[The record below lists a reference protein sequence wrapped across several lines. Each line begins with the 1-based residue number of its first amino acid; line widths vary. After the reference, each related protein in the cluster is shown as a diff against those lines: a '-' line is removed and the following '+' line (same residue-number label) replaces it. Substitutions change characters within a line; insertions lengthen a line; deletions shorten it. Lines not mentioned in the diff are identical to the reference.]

1 MAVMNGADYGLL
13 SLIPVLVVIVSAI
26 ITKRALEPLILGTL
40 VGFIILAKENFV
52 VAYLDSLYGELGES
66 SYYIIIFGLFGIYIH
81 LLEKANAISGFTK
94 VGLRFAKNKKKAAFL
109 AWIMGIVF
117 FLDNYFS
124 ILGAGISNREIADK
138 NKMSREMFSFAVN
151 AVACCTCVLVPLS
164 LWGVFMS
171 GQIETTLG
179 IGTGMGLS
187 EIIKSIPFMFFAW
200 VLLVFVLLY
209 QFRIIKPFGP
219 MKKAEE
225 RTETTG
231 AVLPEDLAAQA
242 PANSDEDEKNV
253 NILNF
258 IIPMASLIA
267 VTLITQELTY
277 GLIVGIVLCF
287 ILYIAQ
293 KLITAAE
300 AFDAIC
306 KGFEEMFIVTALVI
320 SAFVLQNAND
330 ELGLAPFVV
339 NSVVNVIS
347 APLLPVIAFVLLMV
361 LGFVTGSFWG
371 MAAVCFPI
379 MIPLAQALDA
389 NIYLTIGAVI
399 AGCAAGSATCF
410 YGDSVTLTCGLTK
423 IRNIDYLRNALPML
437 IPPIIVTIIIYILAG
452 FIF

>member
-13 SLIPVLVVIVSAI
+13 SLVPVLVVIVSAI

-40 VGFIILAKENFV
+40 VGFVILAKENFV

-94 VGLRFAKNKKKAAFL
+94 VGLRFARNKKKAGFL
-109 AWIMGIVF
+109 AWIMGLVF

-138 NKMSREMFSFAVN
+138 NKMSREMFSFAIN

-171 GQIETTLG
+171 GQIEMTLG
-179 IGTGMGLS
+179 IEMGTGLG
-187 EIIKSIPFMFFAW
+187 EIVKSIPFMFFAW

-225 RTETTG
+225 RAETTG

-242 PANSDEDEKNV
+242 PANIDEDEKPV

-267 VTLITQELTY
+267 VTLVTQELTY

-306 KGFEEMFIVTALVI
+306 KGFEEMFVVTALVI

-379 MIPLAQALDA
+379 MLPLAQALDA

-423 IRNIDYLRNALPML
+423 IRNIDYLRSALPML
-437 IPPIIVTIIIYILAG
+437 IPPIVVTVIIYIAAG

>member
-1 MAVMNGADYGLL
+1 MDGTTTYGIL
-13 SLIPVLVVIVSAI
+13 SLLPVCVVIVSAI

-40 VGFIILAKENFV
+40 VGFIIIAKQNFV

-66 SYYIIIFGLFGIYIH
+66 SYFIIVFGLFGIYIH
-81 LLEKANAISGFTK
+81 MLEKANAISGFTRL
-94 VGLRFAKNKKKAAFL
+94 GLKFANNKKKTGFL
-109 AWIMGIVF
+109 AWIMGIIF

-124 ILGAGISNREIADK
+124 ILGAGISNRKIADE
-138 NKMSREMFSFAVN
+138 NRMSREMFAFAVN

-179 IGTGMGLS
+179 LPAGSGLAD
-187 EIIKSIPFMFFAW
+187 IIKSIPFMFFAW
-200 VLLVFVLLY
+200 ILLIFVLLY
-209 QFRIIKPFGP
+209 QFRIIKPFGL
-219 MKKAEE
+219 MKKAEY
-225 RTETTG
+225 RAETTG
-231 AVLPEDLAAQA
+231 VLLPEDLAEEA
-242 PANSDEDEKNV
+242 SSSEEEEKAETS
-253 NILNF
+253 IWNF
-258 IIPMASLIA
+258 IIPMAALIA

-287 ILYIAQ
+287 ILYIPQ
-293 KLITAAE
+293 KLIGFSE

-306 KGFEEMFIVTALVI
+306 RGFEEMFVVTAIVI

-339 NSVVNVIS
+339 NSVVDIIN
-347 APLLPVIAFVLLMV
+347 APLLPVIAFVILMV

-379 MIPLAQALDA
+379 MLPLADALGA
-389 NIYLTIGAVI
+389 NLYLTIGAVI

-410 YGDSVTLTCGLTK
+410 YGDSVTLTCGIAK

-437 IPPIIVTIIIYILAG
+437 VPPIVLTMIVYVIAG
-452 FIF
+452 FVIK

>member
-1 MAVMNGADYGLL
+1 MNGADYGLL

-242 PANSDEDEKNV
+242 PANSDEDEKTV

-306 KGFEEMFIVTALVI
+306 KGFEEMFVVTALVI

-379 MIPLAQALDA
+379 MLPLAQALNA

-437 IPPIIVTIIIYILAG
+437 IPPIIVTIIIYIVAG

>member
-1 MAVMNGADYGLL
+1 MDGTTTYGIL
-13 SLIPVLVVIVSAI
+13 SLLPVCVVIVSAI

-40 VGFIILAKENFV
+40 VGFIIIAKQNFV

-66 SYYIIIFGLFGIYIH
+66 SYFIIVFGLFGIYIH
-81 LLEKANAISGFTK
+81 MLEKANAISGFTRL
-94 VGLRFAKNKKKAAFL
+94 GLKFANNKKKTGFL
-109 AWIMGIVF
+109 AWIMGIIF

-124 ILGAGISNREIADK
+124 ILGAGISNRKIADE
-138 NKMSREMFSFAVN
+138 NRMSREMFAFAVN

-179 IGTGMGLS
+179 LPAGSGLAD
-187 EIIKSIPFMFFAW
+187 IIKSIPFMFFAW
-200 VLLVFVLLY
+200 ILLIFVLLY
-209 QFRIIKPFGP
+209 QFRIIKPFGL
-219 MKKAEE
+219 MKKAEY
-225 RTETTG
+225 RAETTG
-231 AVLPEDLAAQA
+231 VLLPEDLA
-242 PANSDEDEKNV
+242 EDASSSEEEEKAETS
-253 NILNF
+253 IWNF
-258 IIPMASLIA
+258 VIPMAALIA

-287 ILYIAQ
+287 ILYIPQ
-293 KLITAAE
+293 KLIGFSE

-306 KGFEEMFIVTALVI
+306 RGFEEMFVVTAIVI

-339 NSVVNVIS
+339 NSVVDIIN
-347 APLLPVIAFVLLMV
+347 APLLPVIAFVILMV

-379 MIPLAQALDA
+379 MLPLADALGA
-389 NIYLTIGAVI
+389 NLYLTIGAVI

-410 YGDSVTLTCGLTK
+410 YGDSVTLTCGIAK

-437 IPPIIVTIIIYILAG
+437 IPPIVLTIIIYIVAG
-452 FIF
+452 FVIN

>member
-1 MAVMNGADYGLL
+1 MAVMNGTDYGLI
-13 SLIPVLVVIVSAI
+13 SLVPVLVVIVSAI

-40 VGFIILAKENFV
+40 VGFVILAKENFV

-94 VGLRFAKNKKKAAFL
+94 VGLRFARNKKKSAFL

-225 RTETTG
+225 RAETTG

-242 PANSDEDEKNV
+242 PANSDEDEKPV

-267 VTLITQELTY
+267 VTLVTQELTY

-306 KGFEEMFIVTALVI
+306 KGFEEMFVVTALVI

-379 MIPLAQALDA
+379 MLPLAQALDA

-423 IRNIDYLRNALPML
+423 IRNIDYLRSALPIL
-437 IPPIIVTIIIYILAG
+437 IPPIVVTVIIYIAAG

>member
-13 SLIPVLVVIVSAI
+13 SLVPVLVVIVSAI

-40 VGFIILAKENFV
+40 VGFVILAKENFV

-94 VGLRFAKNKKKAAFL
+94 VGLRFARNKKKAGFL
-109 AWIMGIVF
+109 AWIMGLVF

-138 NKMSREMFSFAVN
+138 NRMSREMFSFAIN

-171 GQIETTLG
+171 GQIEMTLG
-179 IGTGMGLS
+179 IETGMGLG
-187 EIIKSIPFMFFAW
+187 EIVKSIPFMFFAW
-200 VLLVFVLLY
+200 VLLIFVLLY
-209 QFRIIKPFGP
+209 QFKIIKPFGP

-225 RTETTG
+225 RAETTG

-242 PANSDEDEKNV
+242 PANDDENEKPV

-306 KGFEEMFIVTALVI
+306 KGFEEMFVVTALVI

-379 MIPLAQALDA
+379 MLPLAQALDA

-423 IRNIDYLRNALPML
+423 IRNIDYLRSALPML
-437 IPPIIVTIIIYILAG
+437 IPPIIVTVIIYIAAG

>member
-1 MAVMNGADYGLL
+1 MAVMNGTDYGLI
-13 SLIPVLVVIVSAI
+13 SLVPVLVVIVSAI

-40 VGFIILAKENFV
+40 VGFVILAKENFV

-94 VGLRFAKNKKKAAFL
+94 VGLRFARNKKKAGFL
-109 AWIMGIVF
+109 AWIMGLVF

-138 NKMSREMFSFAVN
+138 NKMSREMFSFAIN

-171 GQIETTLG
+171 GQIEMTLG
-179 IGTGMGLS
+179 IEMGTGLG
-187 EIIKSIPFMFFAW
+187 EIVKSIPFMFFAW

-225 RTETTG
+225 RAETTG

-242 PANSDEDEKNV
+242 PANSDEDEKPV

-267 VTLITQELTY
+267 VTLVTQELTY

-306 KGFEEMFIVTALVI
+306 KGFEEMFVVTALVI

-379 MIPLAQALDA
+379 MLPLAQALDA

-423 IRNIDYLRNALPML
+423 IRNIDYLRSVLPML
-437 IPPIIVTIIIYILAG
+437 IPPIVVTVIIYIAAG

>member
-242 PANSDEDEKNV
+242 PANSDEDEKPV

-267 VTLITQELTY
+267 VTLVTQELTY

-306 KGFEEMFIVTALVI
+306 KGFEEMFVVTALVI

-379 MIPLAQALDA
+379 MLPLAQALDA

-423 IRNIDYLRNALPML
+423 IRNIDYLRSALPML
-437 IPPIIVTIIIYILAG
+437 IPPIVVTAIIYIAAG

>member
-1 MAVMNGADYGLL
+1 MAVMNGTDYGLI
-13 SLIPVLVVIVSAI
+13 SLVPVLVVIVSAI

-40 VGFIILAKENFV
+40 VGFVILAKENFV

-94 VGLRFAKNKKKAAFL
+94 VGLRFARNKKKAGFL
-109 AWIMGIVF
+109 AWIMGLVF

-138 NKMSREMFSFAVN
+138 NKMSREMFSFAIN

-171 GQIETTLG
+171 GQIEMTLG
-179 IGTGMGLS
+179 IEMGTGLG
-187 EIIKSIPFMFFAW
+187 EIVKSIPFMFFAW

-225 RTETTG
+225 RAETTG

-242 PANSDEDEKNV
+242 PANGDEDEKPV

-267 VTLITQELTY
+267 VTLVTQELTY

-306 KGFEEMFIVTALVI
+306 KGFEEMFVVTALVI

-379 MIPLAQALDA
+379 MLPLAQALDA

-423 IRNIDYLRNALPML
+423 IRNIDYLRSVLPML
-437 IPPIIVTIIIYILAG
+437 IPPIVVTVIIYIAAG

>member
-1 MAVMNGADYGLL
+1 MNGADYGLL

-26 ITKRALEPLILGTL
+26 ITKRALEPLILGTF

-379 MIPLAQALDA
+379 MLPLAQALDA

>member
-13 SLIPVLVVIVSAI
+13 SLVPVLVVIVSAI

-40 VGFIILAKENFV
+40 VGFVILAKENFV

-94 VGLRFAKNKKKAAFL
+94 VGLRFARNKKKAGFL
-109 AWIMGIVF
+109 AWIMGLVF

-138 NKMSREMFSFAVN
+138 NKMSREMFSFAIN

-179 IGTGMGLS
+179 IDTGMGLS
-187 EIIKSIPFMFFAW
+187 EIVKSIPFMFFAW

-225 RTETTG
+225 RAETTG
-231 AVLPEDLAAQA
+231 DVLPEDLAAQA
-242 PANSDEDEKNV
+242 PANSDEDEKPV

-267 VTLITQELTY
+267 VTLVTQELTY

-306 KGFEEMFIVTALVI
+306 KGFEEMFVVTALVI

-379 MIPLAQALDA
+379 MLPLAQALDA

-437 IPPIIVTIIIYILAG
+437 IPTIIATIIIYIVAG

>member
-13 SLIPVLVVIVSAI
+13 SLVPVLVVIVSAI

-40 VGFIILAKENFV
+40 VGFVILAKENFV

-138 NKMSREMFSFAVN
+138 NKMSREMFSFAIN

-179 IGTGMGLS
+179 IDTGMGLS
-187 EIIKSIPFMFFAW
+187 EIVKSIPFMFFAW

-225 RTETTG
+225 RAETTG
-231 AVLPEDLAAQA
+231 DVLPEDLAAQA
-242 PANSDEDEKNV
+242 PANSDEDEKPV

-267 VTLITQELTY
+267 VTLVTQELTY

-306 KGFEEMFIVTALVI
+306 KGFEEMFVVTALVI

-379 MIPLAQALDA
+379 MLPLAQALDA

-423 IRNIDYLRNALPML
+423 IRNIDYLRSALPML
-437 IPPIIVTIIIYILAG
+437 IPPIVVTVIIYIAAG

>member
-1 MAVMNGADYGLL
+1 MDGTTTYGIL
-13 SLIPVLVVIVSAI
+13 SLLPVCVVIVSAI

-40 VGFIILAKENFV
+40 VGFIIIAKQNFV

-66 SYYIIIFGLFGIYIH
+66 SYFIIVFGLFGIYIH
-81 LLEKANAISGFTK
+81 MLEKANAISGFTRL
-94 VGLRFAKNKKKAAFL
+94 GLKFANNKKKTGFL
-109 AWIMGIVF
+109 AWIMGIIF

-124 ILGAGISNREIADK
+124 ILGAGISNRKIADE
-138 NKMSREMFSFAVN
+138 NSMSREMFAFAIN

-179 IGTGMGLS
+179 LPAGSGLAD
-187 EIIKSIPFMFFAW
+187 IIKSIPFMFFAW
-200 VLLVFVLLY
+200 ILLIFVLLY
-209 QFRIIKPFGP
+209 QFRIIKPFGL
-219 MKKAEE
+219 MKKAEY
-225 RTETTG
+225 RAETTG
-231 AVLPEDLAAQA
+231 VLLPEDLAEEA
-242 PANSDEDEKNV
+242 SSSEEEEKAETS
-253 NILNF
+253 IWNF
-258 IIPMASLIA
+258 IIPMAALIA

-287 ILYIAQ
+287 ILYIPQ
-293 KLITAAE
+293 KLVGFSE

-306 KGFEEMFIVTALVI
+306 RGFEEMFVVTAIVI

-339 NSVVNVIS
+339 NSVVDVIT
-347 APLLPVIAFVLLMV
+347 APLLPVIAFVILMV

-379 MIPLAQALDA
+379 MLPLADALGA
-389 NIYLTIGAVI
+389 NLYLTIGAVI

-410 YGDSVTLTCGLTK
+410 YGDSVTLTCGIAK

-437 IPPIIVTIIIYILAG
+437 VPPIVLTMIVYVIAG
-452 FIF
+452 FVIK

>member
-242 PANSDEDEKNV
+242 PANSDEDEKTV

-306 KGFEEMFIVTALVI
+306 KGFEEMFVVTALVI

-379 MIPLAQALDA
+379 MLPLAQALDA

>member
-1 MAVMNGADYGLL
+1 MDGTTTYGIL
-13 SLIPVLVVIVSAI
+13 SLLPVCVVIVSAI

-40 VGFIILAKENFV
+40 VGFIIIAKQNFV

-66 SYYIIIFGLFGIYIH
+66 SYFIIVFGLFGIYIH
-81 LLEKANAISGFTK
+81 MLEKANAISGFTRL
-94 VGLRFAKNKKKAAFL
+94 GLKFANNKKKTGFL
-109 AWIMGIVF
+109 AWIMGIIF

-124 ILGAGISNREIADK
+124 ILGAGISNRKIADE
-138 NKMSREMFSFAVN
+138 NRMSREMFAFAIN

-179 IGTGMGLS
+179 LPAGSGLAD
-187 EIIKSIPFMFFAW
+187 IIKSIPFMFFAW
-200 VLLVFVLLY
+200 ILLIFVLLY
-209 QFRIIKPFGP
+209 QFRIIKPFGL
-219 MKKAEE
+219 MKKAEY
-225 RTETTG
+225 RAETTG
-231 AVLPEDLAAQA
+231 VLLPEDLVEEA
-242 PANSDEDEKNV
+242 SSSEEEEKAETS
-253 NILNF
+253 IWNF
-258 IIPMASLIA
+258 VIPMAALIA

-287 ILYIAQ
+287 ILYIPQ
-293 KLITAAE
+293 KLVGFSE

-306 KGFEEMFIVTALVI
+306 RGFEEMFVVTAIVI

-339 NSVVNVIS
+339 NSVVDIIT
-347 APLLPVIAFVLLMV
+347 APLLPVIAFVILMV

-379 MIPLAQALDA
+379 MLPLADALGA
-389 NIYLTIGAVI
+389 NLYLTIGAVI

-410 YGDSVTLTCGLTK
+410 YGDSVTLTCGIAK

-437 IPPIIVTIIIYILAG
+437 VPPIVLTIIVYVIAG
-452 FIF
+452 FVIK

>member
-1 MAVMNGADYGLL
+1 MAVMNGTDYGLI
-13 SLIPVLVVIVSAI
+13 SLVPVLVVIVSAI

-40 VGFIILAKENFV
+40 VGFVILAKENFV

-94 VGLRFAKNKKKAAFL
+94 VGLRFARNKKKAGFL
-109 AWIMGIVF
+109 AWIMGLVF

-138 NKMSREMFSFAVN
+138 NKMSREMFSFAIN

-171 GQIETTLG
+171 GQIEMTLG
-179 IGTGMGLS
+179 IEMGTGLG
-187 EIIKSIPFMFFAW
+187 EIVKSIPFMFFAW

-225 RTETTG
+225 RAETTG

-242 PANSDEDEKNV
+242 PANSDEDEKPV

-267 VTLITQELTY
+267 VTLVTQELTY

-306 KGFEEMFIVTALVI
+306 KGFEEMFVVTALVM

-379 MIPLAQALDA
+379 MLPLAQALDA
-389 NIYLTIGAVI
+389 NIYLIIGAVI

-423 IRNIDYLRNALPML
+423 IRNIDYLRSALPML
-437 IPPIIVTIIIYILAG
+437 IPPIVVTVIIYIAAG

>member
-1 MAVMNGADYGLL
+1 MDGTTTYGIL
-13 SLIPVLVVIVSAI
+13 SLLPVCVVIVSAI

-40 VGFIILAKENFV
+40 VGFIIIAKQNFV

-66 SYYIIIFGLFGIYIH
+66 SYFIIVFGLFGIYIH
-81 LLEKANAISGFTK
+81 MLEKANAISGFTRL
-94 VGLRFAKNKKKAAFL
+94 GLKFANNKKKTGFL
-109 AWIMGIVF
+109 AWIMGIIF

-124 ILGAGISNREIADK
+124 ILGAGISNRKIADE
-138 NKMSREMFSFAVN
+138 NRMSREMFAFAIN
-151 AVACCTCVLVPLS
+151 AVACCTCILVPLS

-179 IGTGMGLS
+179 LPAGSGLAD
-187 EIIKSIPFMFFAW
+187 IIKSIPFMFFAW
-200 VLLVFVLLY
+200 ILLIFVLLY
-209 QFRIIKPFGP
+209 QFRIIKPFGL
-219 MKKAEE
+219 MKKAEY
-225 RTETTG
+225 RAETTG
-231 AVLPEDLAAQA
+231 VLLPEDLA
-242 PANSDEDEKNV
+242 EDASSSEEEEKAETS
-253 NILNF
+253 IWNF
-258 IIPMASLIA
+258 IIPMAALIA

-287 ILYIAQ
+287 ILYIPQ
-293 KLITAAE
+293 KLVGFSE

-306 KGFEEMFIVTALVI
+306 RGFEEMFVVTAIVI

-339 NSVVNVIS
+339 NSVVDVIT
-347 APLLPVIAFVLLMV
+347 APLLPVIAFVILMV

-379 MIPLAQALDA
+379 MLPLADALGA
-389 NIYLTIGAVI
+389 NLYLTIGAVI

-410 YGDSVTLTCGLTK
+410 YGDSVTLTCGIAK

-437 IPPIIVTIIIYILAG
+437 VPPIVLTMIVYVIAG
-452 FIF
+452 FVIK

>member
-1 MAVMNGADYGLL
+1 MAVMNGTDYGLI
-13 SLIPVLVVIVSAI
+13 SLVPVLVVIVSAI

-40 VGFIILAKENFV
+40 VGFVILAKENFV

-94 VGLRFAKNKKKAAFL
+94 VGLRFARNKKKAGFL
-109 AWIMGIVF
+109 AWIMGLVF

-138 NKMSREMFSFAVN
+138 NKMSREMFSFAIN

-171 GQIETTLG
+171 GQIEMTLG
-179 IGTGMGLS
+179 IEMGTGLG
-187 EIIKSIPFMFFAW
+187 EIVKSIPFMFFAW
-200 VLLVFVLLY
+200 VLLIFVLLY

-225 RTETTG
+225 RAETTG

-242 PANSDEDEKNV
+242 PANSDEDEKPV

-267 VTLITQELTY
+267 VTLVTQELTY

-306 KGFEEMFIVTALVI
+306 KGFEEMFVVTALVI

-379 MIPLAQALDA
+379 MLPLAQALDA

-437 IPPIIVTIIIYILAG
+437 IPPIVVTAIIYIAAG

>member
-1 MAVMNGADYGLL
+1 MDGTTTYGIL
-13 SLIPVLVVIVSAI
+13 SLLPVCVVIVSAI

-40 VGFIILAKENFV
+40 VGFIIIAKQNFV

-66 SYYIIIFGLFGIYIH
+66 SYFIIVFGLFGIYIH
-81 LLEKANAISGFTK
+81 MLEKANAISGFTRL
-94 VGLRFAKNKKKAAFL
+94 GLKFANNKKKTGFL
-109 AWIMGIVF
+109 AWIMGIIF

-124 ILGAGISNREIADK
+124 ILGAGISNRKIADE
-138 NKMSREMFSFAVN
+138 NRMSREMFAFAVN

-179 IGTGMGLS
+179 LPAGSGLAD
-187 EIIKSIPFMFFAW
+187 IIKSIPFMFFAW
-200 VLLVFVLLY
+200 ILLIFVLLY
-209 QFRIIKPFGP
+209 QFRIIKPFGL
-219 MKKAEE
+219 MKKAEY
-225 RTETTG
+225 RAETTG
-231 AVLPEDLAAQA
+231 VLLPEDLVEEA
-242 PANSDEDEKNV
+242 SSSEEEEKAETS
-253 NILNF
+253 IWNF
-258 IIPMASLIA
+258 VIPMAALIA

-287 ILYIAQ
+287 ILYIPQ
-293 KLITAAE
+293 KLVGFSE

-306 KGFEEMFIVTALVI
+306 RGFEEMFVVTAIVI

-339 NSVVNVIS
+339 NSVVDVIT
-347 APLLPVIAFVLLMV
+347 APLLPVIAFVILMV

-379 MIPLAQALDA
+379 MLPLADALGA
-389 NIYLTIGAVI
+389 NLYLTIGAVI

-410 YGDSVTLTCGLTK
+410 YGDSVTLTCGIAK

-437 IPPIIVTIIIYILAG
+437 VPPIVLTIIVYVIAG
-452 FIF
+452 FVIK